1 LLTVTFTD
9 SAHSF
14 TQPHQQPAAVK
25 KIFFAGVRYQQQ
37 RTTPGYCKVSTEQ
50 SNSPP
55 LLVSRAKSRAR
66 TEAVKATGFAHPLGF
81 PPQNGKTLAK
91 KNNREA
97 SPITATDRRMAPP
110 NNPRPPE
117 PHQPIRATQAPPR
130 TAETPTSTHKPEH
143 TTSNGWRRRSH
154 LQAGSAPPAGAGASG
169 FSNPGGLSYSP
180 RSTLLSPR

>member
-9 SAHSF
+9 SPHSF

-25 KIFFAGVRYQQQ
+25 KNFFAGVRYQQQ

-91 KNNREA
+91 KKQPRSVPNYCHGPPHGAAEQ
-97 SPITATDRRMAPP
+97 SPPPRTAPT
-110 NNPRPPE
+110 NSSNPS
-117 PHQPIRATQAPPR
+117 PPR